1 MFTWTIT
8 DTRRFT
14 GLVLTVRTNAPFVR
28 IEQHNLLVEASIVKQ
43 RSVRFVIPKLE
54 YPQGKTLFLG
64 VGPVCLHTGSPLRKI
79 EPARTRYIIF
89 EAEHLLNL
97 GSGKRAPTESA
108 TAQYSFFGFSTFT
121 MRWYFACFVYGV
133 FPILFHAGI
142 LAG

>member
-14 GLVLTVRTNAPFVR
+14 GLVLTVRTNAPLVR

-64 VGPVCLHTGSPLRKI
+64 VGPVCLRTGSPLRKI
-79 EPARTRYIIF
+79 EPART
-89 EAEHLLNL
+89 
-97 GSGKRAPTESA
+97 
-108 TAQYSFFGFSTFT
+108 
-121 MRWYFACFVYGV
+121 
-133 FPILFHAGI
+133 
-142 LAG
+142 